1 MKLTTFTITCF
12 LFTLTACQSVEKR
25 ISADVAINKLQL
37 KETTWQAQTKQLQFA
52 NDDWLKNLNDPRLEK
67 FVFIAL
73 KNNFSLQAN
82 EAQLAAQLQ
91 NARQVSSQLF
101 PRVDFIL
108 RRNSIE
114 NEVVNSANN
123 SPANNTDPISDTTT
137 TFDGV
142 TYDGNFNISWE
153 IDIWQRLTAQ
163 KKASAKTT
171 LATAADYEA
180 ARLSLVAAVARAWF
194 NINSLKLQV
203 DIGEERLTTIKE
215 SLEIVEERYLNG
227 SQSAL
232 NVYLNRTDFAS
243 QQATI
248 LELKESLFSAIRSFK
263 ILLGEY
269 PNLSVDFSPQLPEI
283 DNSVP
288 SGLPADLV
296 MRRPD
301 VLADFYAW
309 QSSAYDTA
317 AAKRAR
323 YPTFSLTASYGASSD
338 SLSTLDEAS
347 LLLNLLNN
355 LTLPVFNGGQIKAQI
370 KASQFLE
377 QASFKTYLA
386 TLLTS
391 FNEVETALSTELS
404 LKQRLTLLIDAES
417 LAEAGYNLALD
428 QYISGISLYET
439 VLEARQRWFN
449 AQTEVIN
456 LRNAVLQ
463 NRIDLNLALGGDF
476 VKKNDPNESK
486 LLKTNVNK

>member
-37 KETTWQAQTKQLQFA
+37 QETTWQTQTKQLQFA

-67 FVFIAL
+67 FVLIAL

-91 NARQVSSQLF
+91 NAKQVSSQLF
-101 PRVDFIL
+101 PRIDFIL

-114 NEVVNSANN
+114 NEVANSASN

-163 KKASAKTT
+163 KKASAKTV
-171 LATAADYEA
+171 LSTAADFEA

-215 SLEIVEERYLNG
+215 SLEIVEEQYLNG

-269 PNLSVDFSPQLPEI
+269 PNLSVDFNPKLPEI
-283 DNSVP
+283 NNSVP

-391 FNEVETALSTELS
+391 FNEVETALSTEIS

-486 LLKTNVNK
+486 LLKTNENK